1 MIKTILKTLLV
12 LKNRFIFRNKL
23 RVSEVVDIFTD
34 NLYRFVPRDRMK
46 SAYEFLNRIID
57 RILWL

>member
-1 MIKTILKTLLV
+1 MIKRILKTLLV

-34 NLYRFVPRDRMK
+34 NLYRFIPRDRLK
-46 SAYEFLNRIID
+46 SVYEFLNRIID
-57 RILWL
+57 RGLWL